1 MVKIGAKYVRQW
13 WGVDGKIITAA
24 GVSAGIDMA
33 LHLAAR
39 FSDKDA
45 VKAMLLYIEY
55 DPEPPFGR
63 LDWNMV
69 NEEAISK
76 ASSVNLSE
84 RLAELDK
91 VLANKPGLLTK
102 LKG

>member
-1 MVKIGAKYVRQW
+1 MVKIGAKYVRQRW
-13 WGVDGKIITAA
+13 VEDGKIITAA

-45 VKAMLLYIEY
+45 AKAMLLYIEY
-55 DPEPPFGR
+55 DPELPLGR
-63 LDWNMV
+63 LDWSMV

-76 ASSVNLSE
+76 AASVNLSE